1 MCRSP
6 QSLHARRCYALPVD
20 FLFLAG
26 GLVLLVLGG
35 ERLVRSAASLA
46 YRLGL
51 SPLVIGLSVVAFGTS
66 APELA
71 ATLASSIGGVPDLGV
86 GNVIGSNIANVA
98 LILAVAALIV
108 PITANR
114 MFLIRDLPAA
124 LIAMAVLVP
133 MASDGIVGRI
143 DGLILLGLLVAY
155 LVIMFRQ
162 DDDGVASE
170 AQEVANPE
178 APLWRSIVGAV
189 LGIALLV
196 LGAEG
201 VVSGAIGIAE
211 RLGVS
216 ERVIGLT
223 LVAFGTSLPELASSI
238 AAVRHRQGDM
248 ILGNIAGSSVFNV
261 LAVMGAAS
269 AAVGIPVRLSA
280 IAPDLA
286 VAAFVTALLIPV
298 MLIRGR
304 LGRVPAGVLLAL
316 YVAYVTFVFITPGE
330 GVTVP

>member
-1 MCRSP
+1 MRGPLSGP
-6 QSLHARRCYALPVD
+6 PARCYAPRVD
-20 FLFLAG
+20 VLFLLG
-26 GLVLLVLGG
+26 GLALLVLGG

-46 YRLGL
+46 FRLGL

-71 ATLASSIGGVPDLGV
+71 ATLASSVGGVPDLGV
-86 GNVIGSNIANVA
+86 GNVVGSNIANVA
-98 LILAVAALIV
+98 LILAVAAVIV
-108 PITANR
+108 PIPANR
-114 MFLIRDLPAA
+114 VFVRRDLPAA

-133 MASDGIVGRI
+133 LAADGMIGRT
-143 DGLILLGLLVAY
+143 DGLILLGLLAAY
-155 LVIMFRQ
+155 LVLMFRQ
-162 DDDGVASE
+162 DKGDATSEVEEVAEPSTPIWRSTAGVA
-170 AQEVANPE
+170 
-178 APLWRSIVGAV
+178 IGVG
-189 LGIALLV
+189 LLV
-196 LGAEG
+196 IGAEG
-201 VVSGAIGIAE
+201 VVTGAVGIAE
-211 RLGVS
+211 ALGVS

-269 AAVGIPVRLSA
+269 ATVGIPVRLSA

-298 MLIRGR
+298 MLISGR
-304 LGRVPAGVLLAL
+304 LGRAPAGLLILIYA
-316 YVAYVTFVFITPGE
+316 AYITIVFITPG
-330 GVTVP
+330 GSLVLP

>member
-1 MCRSP
+1 
-6 QSLHARRCYALPVD
+6 VD

-71 ATLASSIGGVPDLGV
+71 ATLASAIGGVPDLGV

-108 PITANR
+108 PIPSNR
-114 MFLIRDLPAA
+114 AFVSRDLPAA

-133 MASDGIVGRI
+133 MAADGLIGRL
-143 DGLILLGLLVAY
+143 DGLILLALLAAY
-155 LVIMFRQ
+155 LILMFKQ
-162 DDDGVASE
+162 DDEDGVASE
-170 AQEVANPE
+170 AEEVADPQ
-178 APLWRSIVGAV
+178 APLWRGVAGAV
-189 LGIALLV
+189 FGIGLLV

-201 VVSGAIGIAE
+201 VVSGATGIAE

-261 LAVMGAAS
+261 LAVMGAS
-269 AAVGIPVRLSA
+269 SLAVGIPVRLGA
-280 IAPDLA
+280 IAPDLG
-286 VAAFVTALLIPV
+286 AAAIVTALLIPV

-304 LGRVPAGVLLAL
+304 LGRVPAAVLLAL
-316 YVAYVTFVFITPGE
+316 YLAYVTFVFLTPGE
-330 GVTVP
+330 GITVP